1 MAKPGLTWYNRVMV
15 LLKFKGKK
23 MITWRC
29 CLVWL
34 LLGLG
39 QPLSLWAQPAAG
51 RPDSL
56 GLSPVQTQ
64 ALAEVEQ
71 RLGEELRSRR
81 QEFLARR
88 LEFRAA
94 LANPQ
99 VEAAAVRA
107 KAAVLRQSWQ
117 QCQELT
123 TEYYLAIRTIL
134 TPVQWQQWW
143 QAEMNRTGRRSGL
156 EP

>member
-1 MAKPGLTWYNRVMV
+1 MLS
-15 LLKFKGKK
+15 
-23 MITWRC
+23 WRW

-34 LLGLG
+34 LLGLA
-39 QPLSLWAQPAAG
+39 QPLSPGAQPAVG
-51 RPDSL
+51 GPDPL
-56 GLSPVQTQ
+56 GLSPAQTQ

-71 RLGEELRSRR
+71 RLGGELRSRR

-99 VEAAAVRA
+99 VDAQAVRA
-107 KAAVLRQSWQ
+107 KAAALRHGWQ

-123 TEYYLAIRTIL
+123 TEYYLAVRAIL

-143 QAEMNRTGRRSGL
+143 QAETNRNGRRRGL